1 MIEQYIET
9 DKEIGRLV
17 TQLVEK
23 EELLNTHVLHLTAN
37 ENRLS
42 KTAREVLSSALSFR
56 YHLGIPA
63 DYNFD
68 DIVAKPNL
76 LFRGLPNLYR
86 LEDMAHR
93 CLNKHLGGVVSDSRP
108 LSGLHAMICS
118 ISSLTSP
125 GDIVLSICPE
135 GGGHFATATLINQLG
150 RKSVLIDYDRKTLA
164 LSLSHLHQLSKEY
177 NVKAV
182 FLDDSAPLYA
192 MPLKE
197 IRDILGPDVIVIY
210 DASHT
215 LGLIYGQQFL
225 HPLQDGCDV
234 IQANT
239 HKTFP
244 GPQKGLLHFAD
255 NTIAG
260 KAMQTI
266 GSCLVSSQH
275 THHSLAFYI
284 TALEMDLHAKNYADM
299 IVANA
304 KLLSGALEKNGFQ
317 VLTNGKSFTDT
328 HQILFNLPGHLS
340 HYEISRK
347 LLECHISTNAKHV
360 YERDVVRI
368 GVQELTRLGMRGTE
382 MEEIAGI
389 IKLAVL
395 DDKKEIAVGMVNELN
410 NAFQDVH
417 YSFDNASML

>member
-9 DKEIGRLV
+9 DNEMGRLV

-42 KTAREVLSSALSFR
+42 KTARQVLSSALSYR
-56 YHLGIPA
+56 YHLGTPA

-76 LFRGLPNLYR
+76 LFRGLPHLYR

-93 CLNKHLGGVVSDSRP
+93 CLNKNLGGVVSDSRP

-118 ISSLTSP
+118 ISSLTAP
-125 GDIVLSICPE
+125 GDIVLSVCPE
-135 GGGHFATATLINQLG
+135 GGGHFATAGLISQLG
-150 RKSVLIDYDRKTLA
+150 RRSVLIDYDRKTLA
-164 LSLSHLHQLSKEY
+164 LSLTHLRELKDTYHI
-177 NVKAV
+177 KAV
-182 FLDDSAPLYA
+182 FLDDSAPLYP

-197 IRDILGPDVIVIY
+197 IRDILGPDVLIIY

-225 HPLQDGCDV
+225 HPMQDGCDI
-234 IQANT
+234 IQGNT

-255 NTIAG
+255 SKVAG
-260 KAMQTI
+260 KAMETI

-284 TALEMDLHAKNYADM
+284 TALEMDLYAKEYAIR
-299 IVANA
+299 IVENA
-304 KLLSGALEKNGFQ
+304 KVLSEALEKKGFDL
-317 VLTNGKSFTDT
+317 LTNGKGYTNT
-328 HQILFNLPGHLS
+328 HQVLFSLPGHLS
-340 HYEISRK
+340 HFEISKR
-347 LLECHISTNAKHV
+347 LFACHISTNAKHV

-368 GVQELTRLGMRGTE
+368 GVQELTRLGMGSSE

-389 IKLAVL
+389 IRLAVL
-395 DDKKEIAVGMVNELN
+395 DGKKEIALGMVNELN
-410 NAFQDVH
+410 ASFQDVH
-417 YSFDNASML
+417 YSFDNGILL